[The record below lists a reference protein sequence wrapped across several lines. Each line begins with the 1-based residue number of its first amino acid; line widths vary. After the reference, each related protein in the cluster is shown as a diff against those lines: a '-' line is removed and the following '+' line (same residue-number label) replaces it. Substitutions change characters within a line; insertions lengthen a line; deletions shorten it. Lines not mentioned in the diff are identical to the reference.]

1 MTNSSQRSAIGYQS
15 TGEMLKADGSAG
27 VAAVRD
33 ELVAVYRAAFAP
45 PLHHVS
51 DEDAAR
57 FGGEILP
64 RHAGRAGFRCRV
76 AREAPG
82 GPVVGFA
89 YGYTSAPG
97 QWWHD
102 LVARALGADLAER
115 WLGGAFE
122 FVELAVAPAAQG
134 RGLGGRL
141 HDALLA
147 GLPHRTAVLSTR
159 DAETPAVRLYRGRGW
174 TPLLTGYRFPGGG
187 DHWLVLG
194 RVLS

>member
-1 MTNSSQRSAIGYQS
+1 MPPTLDNLAPSEI
-15 TGEMLKADGSAG
+15 
-27 VAAVRD
+27 AAVRD

-45 PLHHVS
+45 PLYETS
-51 DEDAAR
+51 EEDAAR
-57 FGGEILP
+57 FAGEILP
-64 RHAGRAGFRCRV
+64 RHAGREGFRCCV
-76 AREAPG
+76 AREARG

-89 YGYTSAPG
+89 YGYTSVPG

-102 LVARALGADLAER
+102 LVARALGPDLAAR
-115 WLGGAFE
+115 WPDGAFE
-122 FVELAVAPAAQG
+122 FVELAVTPVVQG

-174 TPLLTGYRFPGGG
+174 TPLLTGYRFPGG